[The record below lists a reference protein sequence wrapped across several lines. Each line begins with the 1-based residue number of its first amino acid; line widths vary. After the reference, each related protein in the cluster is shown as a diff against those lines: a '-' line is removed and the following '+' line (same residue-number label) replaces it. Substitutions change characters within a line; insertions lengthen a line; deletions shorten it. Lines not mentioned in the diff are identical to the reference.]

1 MRIRGGQVICSMVLW
16 FSTNV
21 SVAKRKS
28 MFDDKATEVNE
39 LTFVVKQNL
48 GRWCRRGGRQ

>member
-1 MRIRGGQVICSMVLW
+1 
-16 FSTNV
+16 
-21 SVAKRKS
+21 

-48 GRWCRRGGRQ
+48 GRSHTHRDA